1 MSLDKNLTVHPALR
15 ATVLSGATTEVT
27 LPAGTEY
34 FVIEEE
40 GGAGAIRWGVT
51 AAYAE
56 HATQYH
62 EVAASGTSGVIAAN
76 PPSVFI
82 HAEGGNVDYYIFVVR
97 QGKT

>member
-1 MSLDKNLTVHPALR
+1 MIDKNLTVHPALR
-15 ATVLSGATTEVT
+15 GTVLNTVTAEVT
-27 LPAGTEY
+27 LPSGTEY

-40 GGAGAIRWGVT
+40 GGAGAIRWGVS

-56 HATQYH
+56 SATQYH
-62 EVAASGTSGVIAAN
+62 EVAASGSSGIIAAN

-82 HAEGGNVDYYIFVVR
+82 HAEGGAVNYYIFVVR

>member
-1 MSLDKNLTVHPALR
+1 MIDKNLTVHPALR
-15 ATVLSGATTEVT
+15 GTVLSGTTSEVA
-27 LPAGTEY
+27 LPGGTEY

-40 GGAGAIRWGVT
+40 GGAGAIRWGVS

-56 HATQYH
+56 SATQYH
-62 EVAASGTSGVIAAN
+62 EVYTNGTSGVIAAN